1 MKAETITELE
11 QQLAIITLELGR
23 TRSELRAL
31 QQRQGRTARS
41 TKLLYISSLTAIG
54 LLVGVA
60 FSSRKLGAEWRAAI
74 SNSYTTAGTSPY
86 PGRGWSHH
94 RRNF

>member
-1 MKAETITELE
+1 MKAKTITELE

-23 TRSELRAL
+23 TRSELRAV

-41 TKLLYISSLTAIG
+41 TTLLYLSSLTVLG

-60 FSSRKLGAEWRAAI
+60 FSSRSSAQNVAQPSATVTCLQAPVLVQDSWAP
-74 SNSYTTAGTSPY
+74 S
-86 PGRGWSHH
+86 
-94 RRNF
+94 